1 MWNGGETWVTLSLP
15 PERLDGDVVR
25 LTIPGLVEGTE
36 YQFRLRVSNED
47 GFSRFSQPS
56 NTISQLDS
64 IFRDGFE
71 LSQP

>member
-1 MWNGGETWVTLSLP
+1 MWNGSGTWLTLSLP
-15 PERLDGDVVR
+15 PESLAGDVVR

-47 GFSRFSQPS
+47 GVSRFSRPS

-71 LSQP
+71 LLQP